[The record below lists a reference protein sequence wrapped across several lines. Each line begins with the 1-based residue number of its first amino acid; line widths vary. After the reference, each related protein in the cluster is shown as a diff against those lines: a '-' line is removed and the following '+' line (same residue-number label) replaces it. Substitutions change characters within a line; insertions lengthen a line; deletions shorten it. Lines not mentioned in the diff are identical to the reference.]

1 MEKDKLM
8 GRGKLTFDWIP
19 NNAERL
25 LDIGCASGE
34 HTLYYLKKCNKV
46 FGVDANKDLIE
57 TANERYPQIKFR
69 VANAESLPFAKNYFD
84 VVVMNDVLEHVE
96 DEKKS
101 LDETHRVLKKDGIVI
116 LSSPN
121 ISNCVARI
129 YHLLTG
135 KMWLF
140 KTFTTDH
147 INPISY
153 WEIERIFKES
163 GFVKCHLIEGVNVV
177 ENVSIVTKLSNPA
190 SKAIYYLTF
199 KSLDII
205 HDLVKKENRK
215 SKILF
220 KSFSYITK
228 AQK

>member
-1 MEKDKLM
+1 MDNL
-8 GRGKLTFDWIP
+8 I
-19 NNAERL
+19 AE
-25 LDIGCASGE
+25 E
-34 HTLYYLKKCNKV
+34 HYKIV
-46 FGVDANKDLIE
+46 
-57 TANERYPQIKFR
+57 IKILS
-69 VANAESLPFAKNYFD
+69 SLPKGARVLDVGCGPGILSEKLNKFGLNVSACDIERKINKNDKILFKYADLNKKIPYNNNFFEA
-84 VVVMNDVLEHVE
+84 VVCLEVIEHLHSPWLLVE
-96 DEKKS
+96 EIY
-101 LDETHRVLKKDGIVI
+101 RVLKKDGIVI

-147 INPISY
+147 INPMSY